1 MAMVMTGPDAG
12 KIHAILLTP
21 VDER

>member
-1 MAMVMTGPDAG
+1 MASVIAGPDAG
-12 KIHAILLTP
+12 IVHAILLTP